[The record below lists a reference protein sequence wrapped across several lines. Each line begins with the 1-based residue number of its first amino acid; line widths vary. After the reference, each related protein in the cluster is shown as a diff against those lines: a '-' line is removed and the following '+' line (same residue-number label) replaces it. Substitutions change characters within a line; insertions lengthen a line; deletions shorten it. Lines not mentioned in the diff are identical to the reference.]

1 MGSWI
6 WLAVFVREDETAVL
20 LPRHQVDITIVSFF
34 RRGARADFEIERG
47 FSALIDE
54 MMPIGLAC
62 GKACSHPR
70 RKGLLPGVG
79 DEHHLPL
86 QDIDELVLVCVPVP
100 LRGPCSR
107 RESHEIHAELGEL
120 KCVPQRALLATG
132 QLIAKRSWIDAAQA
146 RRQAH
151 GIEPGLD
158 PRRLLHQSLLV
169 DLKPAR
175 HGRGLPARHAWPR
188 FGQSRPPP
196 RRTRAASKRGAL
208 YSP

>member
-1 MGSWI
+1 QWAHGYGSPS
-6 WLAVFVREDETAVL
+6 LCVL

-34 RRGARADFEIERG
+34 RRGARADFKIERG

-79 DEHHLPL
+79 
-86 QDIDELVLVCVPVP
+86 DIDELVLVCVPVP

-175 HGRGLPARHAWPR
+175 HGPGLPPRHAWPP
-188 FGQSRPPP
+188 FVQSLPPP
-196 RRTRAASKRGAL
+196 RPPL
-208 YSP
+208 PP